1 MDKVKTKV
9 IGGIRWQPKGY
20 SAEDWIA
27 SHKGVFY
34 HALTARRFSPSVAS
48 NEKMWIAGFT
58 IWSGSR
64 QTLLSVRGFKTM
76 RGAVTRLVMLTRKM
90 GVDV

>member
-9 IGGIRWQPKGY
+9 IGGIRWQPKGC

-34 HALTARRFSPSVAS
+34 HAWTAHSYFPEQTTWA
-48 NEKMWIAGFT
+48 AQFT
-58 IWSGSR
+58 FWRGSR
-64 QTLLSVRGFKTM
+64 QTLLSVCGFKTM
-76 RGAVTRLVMLTRKM
+76 RGAVTKLVMLTRKM